1 MMWNEFFETCNN
13 LCKAF
18 RDLYD
23 AVSVSLGGLS
33 YRDYV
38 NWILHKK
45 HYGKRRKHRH
55 GTA

>member
-1 MMWNEFFETCNN
+1 MMWSEFYQNFYIDWDICP
-13 LCKAF
+13 
-18 RDLYD
+18 
-23 AVSVSLGGLS
+23 LS

-38 NWILHKK
+38 NMILHKK

>member
-1 MMWNEFFETCNN
+1 MMWSEFSKTCDDI
-13 LCKAF
+13 CKEF

-38 NWILHKK
+38 NRILHKK
-45 HYGKRRKHRH
+45 HYGKGRKHK
-55 GTA
+55 

>member
-1 MMWNEFFETCNN
+1 MMCSEFFKTCDDI
-13 LCKAF
+13 CKAF

-38 NWILHKK
+38 NRILYKQ
-45 HYGKRRKHRH
+45 HYGKRRKHK
-55 GTA
+55 